1 MARGKPSKPVVVRVP
16 RHGSQRIGASLTA
29 AVNAVVHKDNKNLKS
44 KSRIRYKHNSNPPSG
59 TLAQAIESASDW
71 NSLLLTARAE
81 RGPQWDVGTQQFQVD
96 FGSNLYYD
104 STPLNEAVRQQRP
117 AEEDSIPPRPPM
129 MQTPDFR
136 HESPRISR
144 NPSAST
150 PSQPTYGYASPRH
163 PQHPQQGT
171 PYGGIPPGHF
181 YGDPRVMGGMGS
193 MSPDVRRRP
202 QRVGPEEGFIALHG
216 P

>member
-1 MARGKPSKPVVVRVP
+1 MARGKPTKPIVVKVP
-16 RHGSQRIGASLTA
+16 RHGSQRIGANLTA
-29 AVNAVVHKDNKNLKS
+29 AVLAVVRKDNKNLKS
-44 KSRIRYKHNSNPPSG
+44 KSRTRYKHNSNPPSG
-59 TLAQAIESASDW
+59 ALAQAIASASDW

-96 FGSNLYYD
+96 FGSDLYYD
-104 STPLNEAVRQQRP
+104 PTPLNEAVRQQRP
-117 AEEDSIPPRPPM
+117 TEEDNVPPRPTV

-150 PSQPTYGYASPRH
+150 PGQPNFGYASPRH
-163 PQHPQQGT
+163 PQHPPQGT

-181 YGDPRVMGGMGS
+181 YGDPRAVGGMGT
-193 MSPDVRRRP
+193 MSPRRP
-202 QRVGPEEGFIALHG
+202 QRAGPEDAYIALHG